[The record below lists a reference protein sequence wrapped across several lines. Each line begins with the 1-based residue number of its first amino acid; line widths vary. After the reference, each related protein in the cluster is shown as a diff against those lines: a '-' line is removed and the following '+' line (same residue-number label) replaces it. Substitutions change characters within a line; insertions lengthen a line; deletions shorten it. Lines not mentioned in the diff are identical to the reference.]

1 MSDVNAFIDAIGK
14 DVNATVVP
22 RVESL
27 AEGIG
32 AKALADYVPKIAAF
46 ANQLVKEIVD
56 EQSVVVRDFT
66 AALIQDLFQR
76 YRPEIAGQLR
86 TKVVRDGLAVVGEG
100 VRLDLKRRDTG
111 AAGFVPG
118 HSRVADHQGRGPV
131 VEYHRDDDRAGRRP
145 LIPGRGAARSGAR
158 RPIRARTVAPDP
170 CRG

>member
-66 AALIQDLFQR
+66 TALIQDLFQR

-100 VRLDLKRRDTG
+100 VRLDLTRRDTR
-111 AAGFVPG
+111 ALV
-118 HSRVADHQGRGPV
+118 SSLDIPV
-131 VEYHRDDDRAGRRP
+131 SLTIKVEGLSLNITETTIGLDV
-145 LIPGRGAARSGAR
+145 
-158 RPIRARTVAPDP
+158 IR
-170 CRG
+170 